1 MVIFLM
7 DLPSPRRHGRGGF
20 TLIELLVV
28 ISIIAV
34 LAALLLPA
42 IKLVRETARMINC
55 GNNLRQ
61 VGLAA
66 LGYSN
71 DFEGRVLMADPW
83 LNPAGNENRNNDQI
97 WTTALISG
105 SYLDSGVLGEGYFQ
119 VTFNKYF
126 RCPSSG
132 KQRRSD
138 MASYNVNA
146 FLSMSHQWVL
156 SSLWR
161 VQLTHFRIPTAA
173 KMVYMT
179 EPPPEPRTAFEAN
192 WHWGIV
198 PWAAPTVNDVRTSP
212 GDHHRGGVNFL
223 FMDGHIK
230 ELSATEASTGLES
243 EYQVRTTHRYE
254 NDVVRWSPFTP

>member
-1 MVIFLM
+1 MMGIM
-7 DLPSPRRHGRGGF
+7 PASSPWRHLRVGF

-42 IKLVRETARMINC
+42 IKLVRETAWMINC

-61 VGLAA
+61 VDIAA

-71 DFEGRVLMADPW
+71 DWDGQVLMADPW

-105 SYLDSGVLGEGYFQ
+105 SYLDNGAVGEGYWQ
-119 VTFNKYF
+119 VTFNKFF

-132 KQRRSD
+132 KLRRSD
-138 MASYNVNA
+138 MASYNINA

-161 VQLTHFRIPTAA
+161 VQLTHSRIPTAA
-173 KMVYMT
+173 KMVYGLYD
-179 EPPPEPRTAFEAN
+179 RATAHTPHCIRAGLALGDRAVGGTNRERCSDLARRPS
-192 WHWGIV
+192 
-198 PWAAPTVNDVRTSP
+198 PWWSQLPAHGRPY
-212 GDHHRGGVNFL
+212 
-223 FMDGHIK
+223 
-230 ELSATEASTGLES
+230 SAS
-243 EYQVRTTHRYE
+243 
-254 NDVVRWSPFTP
+254 